1 MSSEERQQILK
12 MVEDGKISADEAMK
26 LMKALGE
33 SSVEMEIIEAPSP
46 KLGTG
51 APASSS
57 GSFDAAQGRP
67 EADSDSTKPAAP
79 EFKEVAHKA
88 RRLWQIP
95 LWIGVFITVLSAYW
109 MYALVTT
116 SNYGFWF
123 YFAWLPLL
131 LGIALIALFASSA
144 TSRWLYVNVEQ
155 AENEWPRNIT
165 LGFPLPLGLASWFL
179 RNFGHN
185 IDGLRQTNVDEII
198 ELLSK
203 GISSEEPLIVN
214 VDEGEH
220 GERVQVYIG

>member
-12 MVEDGKISADEAMK
+12 MVEDGKINPDEAMK
-26 LMKALGE
+26 LMKALDE
-33 SSVEMEIIEAPSP
+33 SSVDMEIIEAPSSR
-46 KLGTG
+46 LETG

-57 GSFDAAQGRP
+57 GTDAGPNPA
-67 EADSDSTKPAAP
+67 TKTPAP
-79 EFKEVAHKA
+79 EFEEVAHQA

-95 LWIGVFITVLSAYW
+95 MWIGVLVTVLSAYW
-109 MYALVTT
+109 MYTLVNA

-123 YFAWLPLL
+123 YFAWLPLM
-131 LGIALIALFASSA
+131 LGILMITLFASSQ

-155 AENEWPRNIT
+155 PGNEWPRHIT

-179 RNFGHN
+179 RNFGHS
-185 IDGLRQTNVDEII
+185 IDGLRQANVDKIV

-203 GISSEEPLIVN
+203 GISSKEPLIVN

-220 GERVQVYIG
+220 DDRVQVYFG

>member
-26 LMKALGE
+26 LMKALDE
-33 SSVEMEIIEAPSP
+33 SSVEMEIIE
-46 KLGTG
+46 T

-57 GSFDAAQGRP
+57 GP
-67 EADSDSTKPAAP
+67 EADSDSTKPNAS
-79 EFKEVAHKA
+79 EFEGVARKA
-88 RRLWQIP
+88 QRLWQIP

-109 MYALVTT
+109 MYTLVNT

-131 LGIALIALFASSA
+131 FGIVLIALFASSK

-203 GISSEEPLIVN
+203 GISSKEPLIVN
-214 VDEGEH
+214 VDEGAN

>member
-1 MSSEERQQILK
+1 MSAEERQKILK

-26 LMKALGE
+26 LMKALDE
-33 SSVEMEIIEAPSP
+33 SSVEMEVVGA
-46 KLGTG
+46 

-57 GSFDAAQGRP
+57 GP
-67 EADSDSTKPAAP
+67 EVASDSKKPKAP
-79 EFKEVAHKA
+79 EFEEVSRRA

-95 LWIGVFITVLSAYW
+95 LWIGVLITVLSAYW
-109 MYALVTT
+109 MYVLVST

-131 LGIALIALFASSA
+131 VGILMIALFASSK

-155 AENEWPRNIT
+155 AEGEWPRNIT
-165 LGFPLPLGLASWFL
+165 LGIPLPLGLASWFL

-185 IDGLRQTNVDEII
+185 IEGLRQANINEIVEI
-198 ELLSK
+198 LSTGVSIK
-203 GISSEEPLIVN
+203 EPLIVN

>member
-12 MVEDGKISADEAMK
+12 MVEEGKISADDAMK
-26 LMKALGE
+26 LMKALDE
-33 SSVEMEIIEAPSP
+33 SSIEMEIIS
-46 KLGTG
+46 T

-57 GSFDAAQGRP
+57 GL
-67 EADSDSTKPAAP
+67 EADSDSTKPNAS
-79 EFKEVAHKA
+79 EFEEVARKA
-88 RRLWQIP
+88 QRLWQIP

-109 MYALVTT
+109 MSTLVNT

-131 LGIALIALFASSA
+131 FGIALITLFASSK

-203 GISSEEPLIVN
+203 GLSSSEPLIVN
-214 VDEGEH
+214 VDEGEN